1 MKNSSL
7 SLISALYNSE
17 GNADLYKEI
26 YYPIIRYSTIE
37 LYRKSDP
44 NSSHYY
50 ALSDLNKLICEL
62 FDIDI
67 PTLVLGHAVQLMGRG
82 HGLAFEYFSETT
94 SFRILDINEEIS
106 NDDIVEKAND
116 IDEQLK
122 ELEYKFKMFLETEQ
136 LDCDKSFFDF
146 FKDNEKAIA
155 SYINYSHDMELI
167 NEDYV
172 NLTRFIQWAIDNDKH
187 TYKLIKKVLWGSI
200 IAGFLQRKNDAIGV
214 SVRSDVNYYIDTSLI
229 FALLG
234 YDTIDNV
241 NYARELIKEI
251 HESGATPT
259 IHVLTQ
265 EEVKK
270 ILTTIESQG
279 APDPTTTLGEAFYRD
294 KKSMSDLLHI
304 RNDLFNIL
312 TKHYNISYPQ
322 ESRTVLCELK
332 SKYQKYP
339 EIEIL
344 QEKWK
349 RKKTDDDFR
358 EIHDVAL
365 CSIVNNKNKY
375 KTNIESYDCY
385 FVTRNMD
392 LIEMFGK
399 RMIPSSIIH
408 PGNVILNLWIH
419 CAQSK
424 NIQQMALTEIVTRCL
439 AMNQTDTQRRLRI
452 FEKYATNAGLTQ
464 KDFQGMYTELIRRSA
479 KTIKSTNLIIE
490 NEQSDSV
497 CIESQVAMIKS
508 IAESAIESHNQRLN
522 MQIELNEQIKL
533 LSSQLEVL
541 QETTQQKDKEFK
553 ALHSDFEN
561 QEKILNDNRIS
572 HEEECKRYNTLGPL
586 YVSYGRLKQE
596 KYNLEKE
603 KERYVSYGLFWCSYI
618 VQWLFCI
625 FVIFSI
631 VYICFKYFTS
641 KEVPGL
647 TWAIV
652 IPLVSLILNFSV
664 NKFKLYIFK
673 SPVVGKAEIRDLQY
687 KNWDLINKK
696 RVEDTEKE
704 LKKVVNEIIQLG
716 GKVEGTN

>member
-62 FDIDI
+62 FDINI

-82 HGLAFEYFSETT
+82 NGLAFEYFKETT
-94 SFRILDINEEIS
+94 SFRILDVNEDIS

-116 IDEQLK
+116 IDGQLN
-122 ELEYKFKMFLETEQ
+122 ELECKFKIFLQTEQ
-136 LDCDKSFFDF
+136 LDCEKSFFDF
-146 FKDNEKAIA
+146 FNDNEKAIA

-172 NLTRFIQWAIDNDKH
+172 NLTRFIQWAIENDKH

-214 SVRSDVNYYIDTSLI
+214 NVRSDVTYYIDTSLI

-241 NYARELIKEI
+241 NYARELIREI

-322 ESRTVLCELK
+322 ENRNVVCELK
-332 SKYQKYP
+332 SKYQKCP
-339 EIEIL
+339 EIQIL

-399 RMIPSSIIH
+399 KMTPSAILH

-452 FEKYATNAGLTQ
+452 FEKYATKAGLTQ

-479 KTIKSTNLIIE
+479 KTIQSTNLIIE
-490 NEQSDSV
+490 NEQKDSV

-508 IAESAIESHNQRLN
+508 IAATAIESTNQRLN
-522 MQIELNEQIKL
+522 MQSELNEQIKL

-541 QETTQQKDKEFK
+541 KETTQKKEEEFK
-553 ALHSDFEN
+553 ALRNDLKS
-561 QEKILNDNRIS
+561 QQTILKNSNVN
-572 HEEECKRYNTLGPL
+572 HEEECKRYNALCSL
-586 YVSYGRLKQE
+586 YVSYGRLKQIKE
-596 KYNLEKE
+596 NFAIEKE
-603 KERYVSYGLFWCSYI
+603 KYVSYRFFWCSYTF
-618 VQWLFCI
+618 QWLFFI
-625 FVIFSI
+625 LIVFSLT
-631 VYICFKYFTS
+631 YIGVKYFIS
-641 KEVPGL
+641 NEVPGL
-647 TWAIV
+647 TWAII
-652 IPLVSLILNFSV
+652 IPIVSLILNFSV

-673 SPVVGKAEIRDLQY
+673 SPIVGKAEIRDKQY
-687 KNWDLINKK
+687 KNWTLIN
-696 RVEDTEKE
+696 RERIEDTEKE
-704 LKKVVNEIIQLG
+704 LKKIEREIIQLG
-716 GKVEGTN
+716 GNVDDF